1 MGIKECNKLSHALCV
16 EIFEVPLL
24 QNKTKQHFRSDLEML
39 FKLDNKFILKPYGF
53 VKIKQGEIISQI
65 LYKDVMISMFLRRT
79 K

>member
-1 MGIKECNKLSHALCV
+1 MGIKECHKLSHALCV
-16 EIFEVPLL
+16 EILKFHCC
-24 QNKTKQHFRSDLEML
+24 KIKQHFRSDLEML